1 LKPVASRDSS
11 TRSAARATFSALR
24 RPRVPV
30 PRLPKPLDRLPI
42 RLRLAV
48 VSAGLTLVI
57 LLAFALMVG
66 TLTTRRIRAD
76 FNSDVRVGADKVAGV
91 FPIEYP
97 NGQAKC
103 ERRPEGLGANA
114 VIRVVSLDGLYIC
127 GERTVDF
134 GPPTIGPVERSG
146 YRVESRAL
154 RSQAQPNFQVWLQFA
169 RPVSDVNDTIGRV
182 RFLLALGVLG
192 GAALAFLAGLA
203 IGRRAMAPIAELTAA
218 ARDIERTRDPSLSV
232 PHPRADDEV
241 AELART
247 LEGMLGALDASRS
260 ETEAMLGRQREFVA
274 DASHELRTPLT
285 SVLAN
290 LELLTEQLEGDD
302 EDTAA
307 SALRSARRM
316 RRLVADL
323 LLLAR
328 ADAGRSARHVPVD
341 LGDVL
346 VEAAGELEPVSA
358 GHELSLE
365 PGPAPVSG
373 ARDELHRLALNL
385 VENAIRHTPPGTHV
399 RASTGVRDG
408 EAVLEVSD
416 DGPGVPASLAPRIF
430 ERFVRGGGERA
441 GSSGLGL
448 AIVRAVAEAHA
459 GTVTLVPPLEGGG
472 ARFVVRLP
480 ALAGQG
486 GAGPGLEDR
495 PQELEGLRTDGG

>member
-1 LKPVASRDSS
+1 MASRDSS

-57 LLAFALMVG
+57 LLAFALVVG
-66 TLTTRRIRAD
+66 TLTTRRIRGD
-76 FNSDVRVGADKVAGV
+76 FNSDVRSGADKVARYV
-91 FPIEYP
+91 PLTQVNRE
-97 NGQAKC
+97 ARC
-103 ERRPEGLGANA
+103 EGRPDRLGANA
-114 VIRVVSLDGLYIC
+114 VVRVVTLDGTYVC
-127 GERTVDF
+127 GEKSIDF
-134 GPPTIGPVERSG
+134 GPPTPEAVQRSG
-146 YRVESRAL
+146 YRVESRFL
-154 RSQAQPNFQVWLQFA
+154 RSIDQPGLTAWLQFA
-169 RPVSDVNDTIGRV
+169 RPVSDVNETISRV

-203 IGRRAMAPIAELTAA
+203 IGRRAMAPIAELTAT

-260 ETEAMLGRQREFVA
+260 DTEAMLGRQREFVA

-290 LELLTEQLEGDD
+290 LELLTEQLEG
-302 EDTAA
+302 EEEEAAA
-307 SALRSARRM
+307 SALRSAQRM

-328 ADAGRSARHVPVD
+328 ADAGRSARHVAVD

-346 VEAAGELEPVSA
+346 VEAAAELEPVA
-358 GHELSLE
+358 VDHRLSLD
-365 PGPAPVSG
+365 PAPAPVAG

-385 VENAIRHTPPGTHV
+385 LENAVRHTPPGTRV
-399 RASTGVRDG
+399 RARTGVQDRD
-408 EAVLEVSD
+408 AVLEVTD
-416 DGPGVPASLAPRIF
+416 DGPGVPPALAPRIF

-448 AIVRAVAEAHA
+448 AIVRSVAEAHA
-459 GTVTLVPPLEGGG
+459 GTVTLDAPVAGEG

-480 ALAGQG
+480 ALAGQS
-486 GAGPGLEDR
+486 GADPRFEDG
-495 PQELEGLRTDGG
+495 PQELEGLGSDLR